1 MKNFYKYISIIAV
14 MGAFVSCDPI
24 TDTYTIDDSTIS
36 ADGLQL
42 SVAPKFVDGKNGNI
56 IVVENNSPILSE
68 WSVGESVARK
78 AYAELSVSFIGQHTV
93 NFRGLNSNG
102 QTFTET
108 SFTVKVD
115 TISTIPTDIANRLC
129 IGLEGAPTYFGT
141 TIDMEKI
148 EFSNEEDL
156 VTVKNGNPVLTVWS
170 CGGVTS
176 DKNVAQMRLT
186 CAGEFPLS
194 ATFTLANGEQ
204 VTKELGTVIVRNFNL
219 PQIVLD
225 LVGED
230 GEKTWTWQDNNFYG
244 LGAYNTCTYPDW
256 FVFDTPTMSMIASYI
271 GMSGEETGSMI
282 LNIDG
287 NFSVAPTGRT
297 GTFSYDFDDTVPS
310 WSVGKLHVNGSI
322 LFGWAFDGNTQAV
335 SYQPTDFY
343 IVKCDANNLVLAAL
357 SEAGGSIYDYA
368 SCTFWRFKPK
378 PTE

>member
-129 IGLEGAPTYFGT
+129 IGQEGAPTYFGT

-244 LGAYNTCTYPDW
+244 LGGYNTSTYPDW
-256 FVFDTPTMSMIASYI
+256 FVFDRPTMSMIASYI
-271 GMSGEETGSMI
+271 GMAGEETGSMI